1 MSSSGSARRPGSAAA
16 AEAARGMPT
25 LAAEAAREAAAK
37 AELKSLEA
45 KGFPAPE
52 GERAYSYLDRNLDL
66 LGSLDPELRDG
77 LFYEAAGAW
86 LERYPFSREE
96 LQALAER
103 LVSGDFLFRDI
114 EDPSG
119 DEVYRRTFSA
129 LVLDLLVRRSNGG
142 EGMEAVDLGA
152 EATAA
157 VVAAME
163 RYAAEERN
171 LSGYDPG
178 KGWAHSIAHAADVLA
193 SLAASPY
200 VDRRGL
206 ERVLAAARTLLLK
219 SQSAYAHQEC
229 GRIAKVL
236 VAAYRRGDPARA
248 LVRPWIEEALEA
260 CPRAFADSAAYAR
273 WTNLLD
279 LLRSLYFHL
288 RAEPDGAELA
298 DFVESKVRVM
308 MRIA

>member
-1 MSSSGSARRPGSAAA
+1 MSSSGSARRPGGTAAA
-16 AEAARGMPT
+16 DTARGTP
-25 LAAEAAREAAAK
+25 ARGAQAAREAAAK
-37 AELKSLEA
+37 AELKALAA

-52 GERAYSYLDRNLDL
+52 GESVCSYLDRNLEL

-77 LFYEAAGAW
+77 LFYEATGAW
-86 LERYPFSREE
+86 LERCPFSREE

-103 LVSGDFLFRDI
+103 LASGDFLFRGI

-119 DEVYRRTFSA
+119 DDVYRRTFSA

-142 EGMEAVDLGA
+142 EGMEAVDLGD

-157 VVAAME
+157 VASAME

-171 LSGYDPG
+171 LSGYDPE
-178 KGWAHSIAHAADVLA
+178 KGWAHSSAHAADVLA
-193 SLAASPY
+193 SLAASPR

-206 ERVLAAARTLLLK
+206 ARLLGAARTLLLK
-219 SQSAYAHQEC
+219 SESAYAHQEC

-236 VAAYRRGDPARA
+236 LAAQRRGESARA
-248 LVRPWIEEALEA
+248 LVRAWIEEALEA
-260 CPRAFADSAAYAR
+260 CPRAFADRAAYAR

-279 LLRSLYFHL
+279 LLRALYFHL

-298 DFVESKVRVM
+298 DFVESKVRKL